1 MLSDLNNAIRIA
13 TIAHAGQID
22 KAGKP
27 YILHPLRVGA
37 AGLTEEEQIVGF
49 LHDVVED
56 TGIMLHELRMDFGN
70 EIADAIDSVTRRE
83 NETYKEFILRAAQN
97 PIGKA
102 VKINDIK
109 DNLKRM
115 DGLSSL
121 SEKTGMTRR
130 YHNALVALGEKID
143 ER

>member
-13 TIAHAGQID
+13 TIAHAGQTD

-56 TGIMLHELRMDFGN
+56 TGTMLHELRMDFGN

-130 YHNALVALGEKID
+130 YHNALVLLGEKID
-143 ER
+143 V